1 MPAAGWDKN
10 KMLDELRKPFFIIA
24 LVLMVFVVL
33 IEIGSPWLLDLK
45 VRNNFDRPGYGV
57 QYLVFVD
64 AFLLYVTV
72 LIGLALI
79 IPERIQGRV
88 QGCVTL
94 FVSFFG
100 CLGIIGAIIFAFV
113 FLMVLVTLLLA
124 PIFGTAIYLGAYGD
138 FDRTG
143 ANVTLSLLM
152 VLKIGFCI
160 LLVLAHQRFLQNKSL
175 VLLTL
180 TSLLANIIISF
191 LHNLVPLVLVSITDA
206 LGAIVVAILAV
217 IWAIVFIVGSIIA
230 VIRAIG

>member
-1 MPAAGWDKN
+1 
-10 KMLDELRKPFFIIA
+10 MLDELRRPFFIIA
-24 LVLMVFVVL
+24 LVLMIFVVL
-33 IEIGSPWLLDLK
+33 VEVGSPWLLQVSDAS
-45 VRNNFDRPGYGV
+45 FDRPGYGI

-88 QGCVTL
+88 QGCATL
-94 FVSFFG
+94 IFSFFG
-100 CLGIIGAIIFAFV
+100 CLGIIAAIIFALV
-113 FLMVLVTLLLA
+113 FLLLLITLLLA
-124 PIFGTAIYLGAYGD
+124 PIFGTVAYLAVYGD

-143 ANVTLSLLM
+143 ANVTLSLIML
-152 VLKIGFCI
+152 LKIGYCI

-180 TSLLANIIISF
+180 TSLVANIIISF

-206 LGAIVVAILAV
+206 LGAIVVAIIAL
-217 IWAIVFIVGSIIA
+217 IWAIIFLVGSIISIVKA
-230 VIRAIG
+230 IR